1 MQNQLQK
8 NMSKED
14 SPMIKFESYSQFYIE
29 LIMTNHKMTIR
40 DHFVSIKVTFF
51 YLILF
56 NVTK

>member
-29 LIMTNHKMTIR
+29 LIMLQVFHYNEY
-40 DHFVSIKVTFF
+40 SID
-51 YLILF
+51 
-56 NVTK
+56 